1 MVTSLKHKTNNK
13 LMKHLLKY
21 LAVTLFFLGIC
32 FFLSQF
38 QSCKHDPQGLDQ
50 FDIICFN
57 TQVAPI
63 LMYQCAECHSG
74 PRGKGGYLIDSVYD
88 HVKSLVKA
96 GKPWGSK
103 LYTIVSSPNNPNMM
117 PPNKALSKDQ
127 LTILELWI
135 AQGANNTT
143 CTTINTQIQPIAS
156 TDGTVLYST
165 FCVGCHNPIT
175 TSTKIGVTVTQIQ
188 TGISTVPDMRNLT
201 VLTADQQ
208 QAIANVLIGTPN
220 PNPDGTTLYSNTCAK
235 CHGPLATSQ
244 VGGASA
250 SKITSAIK
258 SKTRMNY
265 LSSLTAVQINA
276 ITSALAGIAGS
287 ND

>member
-1 MVTSLKHKTNNK
+1 
-13 LMKHLLKY
+13 MKHLLKY
-21 LAVTLFFLGIC
+21 FGVSFFFLGT
-32 FFLSQF
+32 FLFVFQF

-50 FDIICFN
+50 MEIICFN

-63 LMYQCAECHSG
+63 LVSQCSSCHG
-74 PRGKGGYLIDSVYD
+74 GNRGKGGYVIDSVYD
-88 HVKSLVKA
+88 NVKDLVKA
-96 GKPWGSK
+96 GNPWGSK

-135 AQGANNTT
+135 AQGAKNTI
-143 CTTINTQIQPIAS
+143 CNSSNAQIQPSAS

-165 FCVGCHNPIT
+165 YCAGCHGPLA
-175 TSTKIGVTVTQIQ
+175 TSAKIGVTASQIQ
-188 TGISTVPDMRNLT
+188 TGISTVPDMKNLT
-201 VLTADQQ
+201 VLTTIQQ
-208 QAIANVLIGTPN
+208 QAIATALAGTPN
-220 PNPDGTTLYSNTCAK
+220 ANPDGTLLYTNTCAK

-265 LSSLTAVQINA
+265 LSSLTAAQISA
-276 ITSALAGIAGS
+276 IASALSGIAGS
-287 ND
+287 GD